1 MFSYDQYKW
10 HIYIN
15 LDLNNLSKSQ
25 LDRRVMTDGI
35 KWLEIVE
42 ANGSYSKTNY
52 FSICEKVARPTKTK
66 NVIIGNEI
74 DVF

>member
-1 MFSYDQYKW
+1 
-10 HIYIN
+10 
-15 LDLNNLSKSQ
+15 
-25 LDRRVMTDGI
+25 MTDGI
-35 KWLEIVE
+35 KWLQIVE

-52 FSICEKVARPTKTK
+52 FSICEKVAHQRKQK

>member
-1 MFSYDQYKW
+1 
-10 HIYIN
+10 
-15 LDLNNLSKSQ
+15 
-25 LDRRVMTDGI
+25 MTDGI